1 MQGRSVNMNGLLKK
15 TQADLTDNQFTNE
28 PDLVDSIFRKAFT
41 RHADLSMGF
50 EWLSGERLIS
60 DLDVVPVWIPKT
72 INLRNLVYVLF
83 AQTVHPEEQQKLE
96 SLFEMNYDHLSTMTG
111 KPFWFDCKLC
121 DLSRQTHMF
130 YWYRIY
136 HSFTEKDS
144 NQSMFFYITIINVQ
158 QQKLKEQSKEHNLT
172 LDPVTG
178 LLNRSAFDNQVIA
191 WAENLRRE
199 EREHSICLVIIMIE
213 NVCEINTH
221 YGRAYLLDQIARLG
235 KTVKAMTHPNELC
248 CRFGLGEF
256 ALALAG
262 TEEETLNERVKL
274 LQMACNARNADL
286 PGVKVL
292 MEYQIEST
300 NHTDQTDL
308 ILEQT
313 HRALLLHAHQ
323 LDVEERHN
331 RRAKTMPDK
340 ESETDESVNR
350 AVRETG
356 TCSNERIV
364 IRTFGHFDVFVDG
377 EAVLFNHPK
386 AKEYLAILV
395 DRRGGF
401 VSAGEAISC
410 LWEDEPSNNTTLAR
424 CRKAAMHMKQS
435 LAKYGIEWI
444 VETISGKRRI
454 LIGRCNCDLE
464 QYLRKDREPSR
475 KTIGTYMSEYSWA
488 ENSLAID

>member
-1 MQGRSVNMNGLLKK
+1 MNGVLEA
-15 TQADLTDNQFTNE
+15 TQTGLAGNQTAKE
-28 PDLVDSIFRKAFT
+28 SSLIDSMFRKAVT
-41 RHADLSMGF
+41 RHAVISMGF
-50 EWLSGERLIS
+50 EWQSGDRLRS
-60 DLDVVPVWIPKT
+60 DLDVVPIWIPKA
-72 INLRNLVYVLF
+72 INLRSLVYLIF
-83 AQTVHPEEQQKLE
+83 AQTALPGEQQKLQ
-96 SLFEMNYDHLSTMTG
+96 SLFEMDFDQLSTMTG
-111 KPFWFDCKLC
+111 KPFSFDCRLC
-121 DLSRQTHMF
+121 DLSRQTQKF

-144 NQSMFFYITIINVQ
+144 NQSMFFYITIINIQ
-158 QQKLKEQSKEHNLT
+158 EQKMKELDQEHNLS

-178 LLNRSAFDNQVIA
+178 LLNRSAFDSQVIT
-191 WAENLRRE
+191 WAEYLRRE
-199 EREHSICLVIIMIE
+199 EREHPICFVIIMIE

-221 YGRAYLLDQIARLG
+221 YGRAYFLDQIARLG

-248 CRFGLGEF
+248 CRFGIGEF
-256 ALALAG
+256 ALALTG

-274 LQMACNARNADL
+274 LQMACSARNTVLA
-286 PGVKVL
+286 GVKVFL
-292 MEYQIEST
+292 QYQIEIAK
-300 NHTDQTDL
+300 HVEHAE
-308 ILEQT
+308 IMLEQT
-313 HRALLLHAHQ
+313 HRALLFHAHK
-323 LDVEERHN
+323 LDFEKRYSWKGTT
-331 RRAKTMPDK
+331 APDK
-340 ESETDESVNR
+340 ENETDERMHRIVQ
-350 AVRETG
+350 ETG
-356 TCSNERIV
+356 TCLNERIF

-435 LAKYGIEWI
+435 LAQYGIEWI
-444 VETISGKRRI
+444 VETINGKRRI
-454 LIGRCNCDLE
+454 LIGRCDCDLE
-464 QYLRKDREPSR
+464 QYLRKGKEPSR